1 MIDTNGNMYSPGDQ
15 VAASSSDRRLKRRFA
30 VVDYAARIL
39 RLGAVMDFEWSERA
53 RAMDSGRYDALR
65 HTSVVWQRARKV
77 GIPGFC
83 GLDERSY
90 GYVNWLGK
98 DYQAS
103 LLGAVQQTI
112 RTVLQHGDEI
122 KRLRRRV
129 SELEE
134 RLGIGN
140 KKCA

>member
-1 MIDTNGNMYSPGDQ
+1 
-15 VAASSSDRRLKRRFA
+15 
-30 VVDYAARIL
+30 
-39 RLGAVMDFEWSERA
+39 MDFEWSERA
-53 RAMDSGRYDALR
+53 REMDGGRYDALR

-83 GLDERSY
+83 GMDEHGY

-112 RTVLQHGDEI
+112 REVMQHGDEI

-129 SELEE
+129 SDLEAV
-134 RLGIGN
+134 LGMDN
-140 KKCA
+140 KICA